1 MSTSRFLVIKF
12 IFIFYDL
19 SITRLVVLGA
29 AVCKLHLNLY
39 LRVEG
44 EERGGGW
51 GTGLRLDRDQ

>member
-1 MSTSRFLVIKF
+1 MGCCLVSTSRFLVIKF

-19 SITRLVVLGA
+19 SITLVVVSGA

-44 EERGGGW
+44 EERAEGGG
-51 GTGLRLDRDQ
+51 LDSV